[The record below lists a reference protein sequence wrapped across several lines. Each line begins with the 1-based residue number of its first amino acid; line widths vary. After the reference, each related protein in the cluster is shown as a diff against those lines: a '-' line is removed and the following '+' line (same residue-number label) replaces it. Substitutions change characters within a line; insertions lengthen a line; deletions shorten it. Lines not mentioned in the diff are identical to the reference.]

1 MCVPKNATILDFIQK
16 YFIEAGTTTSELL
29 TNQDV
34 RVVYGF
40 YPDNTTDI
48 PNAHVMKLSFDIFC
62 KTEKLHDVGRDR
74 LALRTKRIAR
84 R

>member
-1 MCVPKNATILDFIQK
+1 MPAIITHHVFGED
-16 YFIEAGTTTSELL
+16 AGALLPDELL

-40 YPDNTTDI
+40 YPDNTTYI

-62 KTEKLHDVGRDR
+62 RVRISCVSCYFFFRRRIRFLCKTK
-74 LALRTKRIAR
+74 
-84 R
+84 